1 MKILFILLCCLVS
14 ILPVRAESQREYKGA
29 HLAFEQTEYD
39 FGEVS
44 RRGSDKSCVFR
55 FVNDGTEPLVVLS
68 ATTSCSCLKAEFSR
82 KPVAVGESGEI
93 RLTLESKKV
102 EKGVLRRIVQIRSN
116 SVSGTEIITIG
127 LMSTVIRFSGDS
139 GDGMQMVGNLFS
151 ESAAFA
157 GYGVFTF
164 PDYPAEVRAPQ
175 GTVAGVSG
183 FQINFDVRTVAHQG
197 DKCDVLVAMNPAALV
212 AHRKYATATATIILD
227 SDGFTKEAVEKVG
240 YDIETIVEQLHL
252 EECNIVEVPITQMT
266 LDAVAE
272 FGLDRK
278 AALKCRNMVVLGV
291 TLGMYDISA
300 EYAKKFIEK
309 KFGAKNEL
317 VCKANITAIE
327 AGENYA
333 KNTHLVGENHDKGA
347 VNALAKGV
355 YRSINGNQAVAWGFI
370 AAAERSGRPLFCGSY
385 PITPA
390 TGILEELAKH
400 KALGVK
406 TVQAEDEIA
415 GICTAIGASFGGSL
429 AVTTTSGPG
438 LALKSEALGLAVMAQ
453 IPLVVV
459 DVQRGGPSTGLPT
472 KSEQADLL
480 QAMYG
485 RNGDSPLVVLAAHSP
500 SDCFEKAYMAA
511 KIALERMMPVV
522 LLTDGNLA
530 NGTEPWRVRK
540 VADMPTITPPIVSQE
555 ELSAKAECFNE
566 RGLFNPYSA
575 NEDLARYW
583 AIPGA
588 EGLEHRLGGLEKQ
601 PKTGAISYSPAD
613 HASMGALRAERVER
627 VAEMVPSIEV
637 EGALEG
643 DLLVVSWGSNVGKVR
658 EAVAQLHAEGVEIA
672 YATVDLINP
681 LQNGLIE
688 ELDMYD
694 HILVCESN
702 SGQLASYLR
711 SVVSHA
717 DIRSVAD
724 MGAQPFAVDALK
736 TEILSNLNL
745 N

>member
-1 MKILFILLCCLVS
+1 
-14 ILPVRAESQREYKGA
+14 
-29 HLAFEQTEYD
+29 
-39 FGEVS
+39 
-44 RRGSDKSCVFR
+44 
-55 FVNDGTEPLVVLS
+55 
-68 ATTSCSCLKAEFSR
+68 
-82 KPVAVGESGEI
+82 
-93 RLTLESKKV
+93 
-102 EKGVLRRIVQIRSN
+102 
-116 SVSGTEIITIG
+116 
-127 LMSTVIRFSGDS
+127 MSTVIRFSGDS

-183 FQINFDVRTVAHQG
+183 FQVHFGEQTITHQG
-197 DKCDVLVAMNPAALV
+197 DKCDILVAMNPAALV
-212 AHRKYATATATIILD
+212 AHRKYATATATIIVD
-227 SDGFTKEAVEKVG
+227 GEGFTKETIAKVG
-240 YDIETIVEQLHL
+240 YDIDTISEQLQL
-252 EECNIVEVPITQMT
+252 EECNIVEAPITQMT

-278 AALKCRNMVVLGV
+278 SALKCRNMLVLGI

-309 KFGAKNEL
+309 KFGAKNPL
-317 VCKANITAIE
+317 VCKANIATLE
-327 AGENYA
+327 AGMNYA
-333 KNTHLVGENHDKGA
+333 HNSHLVGEHHQHHSI
-347 VNALAKGV
+347 NALPKGI

-370 AAAERSGRPLFCGSY
+370 AAAEKSGRPLFCGSY

-485 RNGDSPLVVLAAHSP
+485 RNGDCPLVVLTAHSP
-500 SDCFEKAYMAA
+500 ADCFEKAYMAA

-530 NGTEPWRVRK
+530 NGTEPWRVKR
-540 VADMPTITPPIVSQE
+540 VADMPTITPPIVSRE
-555 ELSAKAECFNE
+555 ELAENAECFNE
-566 RGLFNPYSA
+566 RSLFNPYSM
-575 NEDLARYW
+575 NENLARYW

-588 EGLEHRLGGLEKQ
+588 EGLEHRLGGLEKR
-601 PKTGAISYSPAD
+601 PIVGSISYLPED
-613 HASMGALRAERVER
+613 HAAMGAVRAERVAR
-627 VAEMVPSIEV
+627 VAEMMPSVEV
-637 EGALEG
+637 EGATEG
-643 DLLVVSWGSNVGKVR
+643 DLLVLSWGSNVGKVS
-658 EAVAQLHAEGVEIA
+658 EAVATLRGDGANIA
-672 YATVDLINP
+672 YATISLINP
-681 LQNGLIE
+681 LQRGVAE
-688 ELDMYD
+688 AMARYKRV
-694 HILVCESN
+694 LVCESN

-711 SVVSHA
+711 SIVNHA

-736 TEILSNLNL
+736 AEILANLN
-745 N
+745 